1 MQAFQR
7 DLEKFKSLGT
17 QVLGVSP
24 DSLETHKEFKKKNR
38 IEFPLISD
46 AGGELRKLYSGGRV
60 TFVIDREGTIRF
72 IQKGVPDNQKL
83 LKAIEEFGR

>member
-46 AGGELRKLYSGGRV
+46 TGGELRKLYSGGRV
-60 TFVIDREGTIRF
+60 TYVIDKEGTIRF